1 MNKISKVSHFIINSC
16 QNIKLY
22 IFGHIFV
29 ITISAINVSLM
40 PLVSKA
46 LLNIIIISKHQDIIK
61 ETFSYMLILSFLI
74 ILPSILSRI
83 SDFLWAESLPKF
95 KHRITHD
102 SIKQLLGQSHDFFQN
117 NFSGA
122 IVNKVRDLFNSSPK
136 ILEILLYN
144 FFGGSLA
151 IIFATIILASIN
163 LYFALALILWVA
175 IIIPISYR
183 CALQTNRISMN
194 VANQQSKIMGNIVDI
209 FANIQNIRLF
219 SNAKYELNRVD
230 KLQNKYSNFY
240 TKRALYLNKNY
251 TLLGLVSSAY
261 FILCFVY
268 LIWLYSKQKV
278 TIGDFILIFG
288 INNFLHNIIQEAMK
302 QIRNFLE
309 EFSVLKEAIEIIDQK
324 NLIKNNKTNLVIKNG
339 EIIFNKIK
347 FSYEKKNSLFD
358 DNSIVIPA
366 GQKVGLVGHSGS
378 GKSTF
383 INLLLRFYDV
393 ESGEIL
399 IDGQN
404 IKEVSLDSLHDAITL
419 IPQEPVLFHRNL
431 VENIS
436 YGNKEN
442 LSPDALLEKVI
453 DSAKSAS
460 AHGFINKMSNGYK
473 SYVGERGVKLSGG
486 QRQRIAIAR
495 AFFKNSSVLVLD
507 EATSQL
513 DSVTENMIQE
523 SLQNLMKHKTT
534 LVIAHRLSTLQK
546 MDRILVFNHGK
557 IVEDGSHDELIALN
571 GYYKRLWSAQVD
583 GVLTY
588 QIEFATAQPLFSSK

>member
-1 MNKISKVSHFIINSC
+1 MNKFTKVFQFILISVSNIRFYIAGHILVIIVSAINISLVPLISKILLNKIINS
-16 QNIKLY
+16 
-22 IFGHIFV
+22 
-29 ITISAINVSLM
+29 
-40 PLVSKA
+40 P
-46 LLNIIIISKHQDIIK
+46 HQDVIK
-61 ETFSYMLILSFLI
+61 ETFFTMFFLSFLI

-83 SDFLWAESLPKF
+83 SDYLWAQSLPKL
-95 KHRITHD
+95 KHKITHN
-102 SIKQLLGQSHDFFQN
+102 SIKLLLGQTHNFFQN
-117 NFSGA
+117 NQSGA
-122 IVNKVRDLFNSSPK
+122 LVNKVRDLFNSSPK
-136 ILEILLYN
+136 ILEIFLYN
-144 FFGGSLA
+144 FFGGTLA

-163 LYFALALILWVA
+163 IYFAIALVLWVA
-175 IIIPISYR
+175 IIIPISYH

-209 FANIQNIRLF
+209 FANIQNIKLF
-219 SNAKYELNRVD
+219 SSAKYELSRVD
-230 KLQNKYSNFY
+230 KFQNKYSNLY
-240 TKRALYLNKNY
+240 IKRALLLNKNY
-251 TLLGLVSSAY
+251 TLLGLISSCY
-261 FILCFVY
+261 FISCFVY
-268 LIWLYSKQKV
+268 LVWLYSYKMV

-288 INNFLHNIIQEAMK
+288 INNFLHNIIQDAMK

-309 EFSVLKEAIEIIDQK
+309 EFSVLNEAINIVNEE
-324 NLIKNNKTNLVIKNG
+324 NLLGNPKKNLVISKG
-339 EIIFNKIK
+339 DIIFNNVK
-347 FSYEKKNSLFD
+347 FSYETQNSIFD
-358 DNSIVIPA
+358 DNSVIIPA

-393 ESGEIL
+393 ERGEIL

-404 IKEVSLDSLHDAITL
+404 IKDVSLDSLHDAITL

-431 VENIS
+431 IENIS

-453 DSAKSAS
+453 NSAKSAS

-473 SYVGERGVKLSGG
+473 SHVGERGIKLSGG

-495 AFFKNSSVLVLD
+495 AFFKNSSILILD

-523 SLQNLMKHKTT
+523 SLQNLMEHKTT

-557 IVEDGSHDELIALN
+557 IVEDGTHEELIALN
-571 GYYKRLWSAQVD
+571 GYYKRLWSAQID

-588 QIEFATAQPLFSSK
+588 QIEFATAQPLFSVK

>member
-1 MNKISKVSHFIINSC
+1 MNNFSKVSKFIINSAK
-16 QNIKLY
+16 NIKSY
-22 IFGHIFV
+22 IFGHLLV
-29 ITISAINVSLM
+29 ITISAFNVSLM
-40 PLVSKA
+40 PMVSKA
-46 LLNIIIISKHQDIIK
+46 LLNIIIISKHDDVIK
-61 ETFSYMLILSFLI
+61 ETFVYMLILSLLI
-74 ILPSILSRI
+74 ILPSILSRV
-83 SDFLWAESLPKF
+83 SDFLWAKSLPKF
-95 KHRITHD
+95 KHKITHD

-122 IVNKVRDLFNSSPK
+122 VVNKVRDLFNSSPK
-136 ILEILLYN
+136 ILEIFLYN
-144 FFGGSLA
+144 FVGGSLA
-151 IIFATIILASIN
+151 IIFATIILATIN
-163 LYFALALILWVA
+163 IYFALALILWVG

-219 SNAKYELNRVD
+219 SNSKYELNRVD
-230 KLQNKYSNFY
+230 KFQNKYSNLY
-240 TKRALYLNKNY
+240 TKRAIFLNKNY
-251 TLLGLVSSAY
+251 TLLGLVSSSY

-268 LIWLYSKQKV
+268 LIWLYSRQKV
-278 TIGDFILIFG
+278 TVGDFILIFG
-288 INNFLHNIIQEAMK
+288 INNFLHNIIQDAMK

-309 EFSVLKEAIEIIDQK
+309 EYSVLKEAIYIIEQK
-324 NLIKNNKTNLVIKNG
+324 NSIQSQKKYLVIKNG

-347 FSYEKKNSLFD
+347 FSYETQSSFFA
-358 DNSIVIPA
+358 DNSIKIEA

-404 IKEVSLDSLHDAITL
+404 IKDVSLDSLHDAITL

-431 VENIS
+431 IENIS

-442 LSPDALLEKVI
+442 LSPQALLDKVI
-453 DSAKSAS
+453 ESAKNAS
-460 AHGFINKMSNGYK
+460 AHSFINKMNNGYN
-473 SYVGERGVKLSGG
+473 SFVGERGVKLSGG

-495 AFFKNSSVLVLD
+495 AFFKNSSILILD

-523 SLQNLMKHKTT
+523 SLRKLMEQKTT

-557 IVEDGSHDELIALN
+557 IVEDGPHEELIALN

-588 QIEFATAQPLFSSK
+588 QIEFATAQPLFSVK

>member
-1 MNKISKVSHFIINSC
+1 M
-16 QNIKLY
+16 
-22 IFGHIFV
+22 
-29 ITISAINVSLM
+29 
-40 PLVSKA
+40 
-46 LLNIIIISKHQDIIK
+46 
-61 ETFSYMLILSFLI
+61 
-74 ILPSILSRI
+74 
-83 SDFLWAESLPKF
+83 
-95 KHRITHD
+95 
-102 SIKQLLGQSHDFFQN
+102 
-117 NFSGA
+117 
-122 IVNKVRDLFNSSPK
+122 
-136 ILEILLYN
+136 
-144 FFGGSLA
+144 
-151 IIFATIILASIN
+151 
-163 LYFALALILWVA
+163 
-175 IIIPISYR
+175 
-183 CALQTNRISMN
+183 
-194 VANQQSKIMGNIVDI
+194 
-209 FANIQNIRLF
+209 
-219 SNAKYELNRVD
+219 
-230 KLQNKYSNFY
+230 
-240 TKRALYLNKNY
+240 
-251 TLLGLVSSAY
+251 
-261 FILCFVY
+261 
-268 LIWLYSKQKV
+268 IWLYSKQKV

-324 NLIKNNKTNLVIKNG
+324 NLIKNNKRNLVIKNG

-460 AHGFINKMSNGYK
+460 AHSFINKMSNGYK

-523 SLQNLMKHKTT
+523 SLQNLMEHKTT

-588 QIEFATAQPLFSSK
+588 QIEFAT